1 MTLNAIF
8 YVFAAVLYLAAAFG
22 IYKTLQEP
30 EPTEKFW
37 IRPLICAGLMIQA
50 YLIYEALF
58 LYGTP
63 HFGMAL
69 ALTITLFT
77 CTFLLLLESFF
88 SKIGAMLVLFCR
100 SLRSACFFRFCCR
113 ALPLSPKPRAVLS
126 DCICFW
132 RFSLTA

>member
-63 HFGMAL
+63 HFGMADDYAVHL
-69 ALTITLFT
+69 HVPAALGK
-77 CTFLLLLESFF
+77 FLL
-88 SKIGAMLVLFCR
+88 
-100 SLRSACFFRFCCR
+100 
-113 ALPLSPKPRAVLS
+113 
-126 DCICFW
+126 
-132 RFSLTA
+132 